1 MPTKKTKPPAKD
13 PAAKASAAGRKRGTA
28 AAQAMPRKSAPAPR
42 SKTTPAEP
50 AELLTK
56 PGLFVVGVGASA
68 GGLEAVT
75 EMLNH
80 LPPDIGMAFVLVQH
94 LAPGHDSMMTELLT
108 RETTLA
114 VAEITDG
121 MTVAANQV
129 FVIPPNSNLGIIN
142 GVLHLMPRDPDA
154 KKRHLPIDYFFQSL
168 AKDQGQ
174 KAIGIIL
181 SGSASDGTE
190 GLKAIH
196 AEGGITF
203 AQDSDTARYD
213 SMPNNAV
220 ATGCVD
226 FVLNPQGIAQELTQ
240 IARHPEVLRADIA
253 AGKEDSARLRSEM
266 EKILLLL
273 RDRTGNDFTYY
284 KQNTIQRRISRRML
298 VHKIDRVKDY
308 VRYLDA
314 HPPEVDALFH
324 DILISVTG
332 FFRNPEAFEA
342 LKVNALPAIA
352 QNRASNQP
360 IRIWVPGCASGEE
373 VYSLVIVILE
383 YLGDK
388 GGNPTVQVFATDI
401 DERAIAKART
411 GIYQESNTA
420 HVSRERLRRFFSKI
434 PQGYQISKPIRD
446 MCVFAPQNVIKDPP
460 FTHQDLI
467 VCRNLLI
474 YLSNALQRKVL
485 RTFHYALNSGGY
497 LFLGNSESVGA
508 AADLFALAD
517 KDNKL
522 YRKKD
527 VVVRPRGEAV
537 TMPIPLTPL
546 RTAVEPL
553 SVSDRKPEH
562 LQRLAESIILNEYG
576 PPGVIV
582 NEQLNAVLFIGHTGP
597 YLEPAPGVASLS
609 LIKLAHPNLTVD
621 LRVATHAAFRDKKPT
636 RKAGARLPR
645 NGTIEEVS
653 IEVMPLVEREAGE
666 PHYLVLFRK
675 LAEYP
680 ANATDNQ
687 PDPATEQEPATAK
700 DQRIQA
706 LDQELQATK
715 AYMQTIIEDLEA
727 SNEELQSANEEIQST
742 NEELQSTN
750 EELETTKEELQST
763 NEELITVNEELEHR
777 NVELSSLNN
786 DFVNLINSA
795 DLPLIVVNESLTVR
809 YFSPQAHKLLNL
821 IDSDIGRPIGDIR
834 PNIDTGDI
842 TEQVHQVMDTLNPT
856 ATEVQGQQGHWYSM
870 RIRPYR
876 TADNRIAGAVIV
888 FVDTTSFRETL
899 ARARRLATVVEDA
912 NDAVTVQDF
921 EGRIQAW
928 NPAAAKMYGYS
939 EDEALH
945 SNSSLIIPDDC
956 QQDMQDKLATLQA
969 GGVVKPFETWRLAK
983 NGVKLKV
990 WVTLSA
996 LKDDLGK
1003 PAALA
1008 TTERLLPD
1016 SAEDPE

>member
-1 MPTKKTKPPAKD
+1 MPIKKTQSPAKAPTKPAATDRSTAGSAKKPPKPPPD
-13 PAAKASAAGRKRGTA
+13 RRD
-28 AAQAMPRKSAPAPR
+28 
-42 SKTTPAEP
+42 KTTPTEP
-50 AELLTK
+50 AAPLSG
-56 PGLFVVGVGASA
+56 PGFFVVGIGASA
-68 GGLEAVT
+68 GGLEAMS

-94 LAPGHDSMMTELLT
+94 LAPGHDSMMSELLT

-114 VAEITDG
+114 VSEITDG
-121 MTVAANQV
+121 MKIAANHLY
-129 FVIPPNSNLGIIN
+129 VIPPNTNLGIIN
-142 GVLHLMPRDPDA
+142 GVLHLMPRGLDA
-154 KKRHLPIDYFFQSL
+154 KQRHLPIDYFFQSL
-168 AKDQGQ
+168 AKDQGHN
-174 KAIGIIL
+174 AIGIIL

-190 GLKAIH
+190 GLKAIRT
-196 AEGGITF
+196 EGGITF

-213 SMPNNAV
+213 SMPNNAI

-240 IARHPEVLRADIA
+240 IARHPEVLRADIM
-253 AGKEDSARLRSEM
+253 AGKEDSARMRSEM
-266 EKILLLL
+266 EKILILL

-298 VHKIDRVKDY
+298 VHKIERVKDY

-314 HPPEVDALFH
+314 HPSEVDALFH

-332 FFRNPEAFEA
+332 FFRNSEAFEA
-342 LKVNALPAIA
+342 LKVNALPTIT

-383 YLGDK
+383 YLSDTGS
-388 GGNPTVQVFATDI
+388 NSSVQVFATDI
-401 DERAIAKART
+401 DERAIAKARA
-411 GIYQESNTA
+411 GIYLESITA
-420 HVSRERLRRFFSKI
+420 NVSRERLRRFFTKV
-434 PQGYQISKPIRD
+434 PQGYQISKSIRD
-446 MCVFAPQNVIKDPP
+446 MCVFALQNVIKDPP

-474 YLSNALQRKVL
+474 YMSNALQHKVL
-485 RTFHYALNSGGY
+485 CTLHYALNSGGY
-497 LFLGNSESVGA
+497 LFLGSSESVGA

-522 YRKKD
+522 YRKKE
-527 VVVRPRGEAV
+527 VGVRSRGEAT
-537 TMPIPLTPL
+537 TMPLALTPL
-546 RTAVEPL
+546 RTVAEPL
-553 SVSDRKPEH
+553 TISDRKPSD
-562 LQRLAESIILNEYG
+562 LQRLAESIILNQYG
-576 PPGVIV
+576 PPGVVV
-582 NEQLNAVLFIGHTGP
+582 NEQLNIVLFIGHTGP
-597 YLEPAPGVASLS
+597 YLEPAPGVASLN
-609 LIKLAHPNLTVD
+609 LIKLAHPKLTVD
-621 LRVATHAAFRDKKPT
+621 LRVATHAAFRDKKLT
-636 RKAGARLPR
+636 RREGTRLQR
-645 NGTIEEVS
+645 NGKIEEVG
-653 IEVMPLVEREAGE
+653 IEVVPLLERDEEE
-666 PHYLVLFRK
+666 PHYLVLFRT
-675 LAEYP
+675 LAEHS
-680 ANATDNQ
+680 ATGAENQ
-687 PDPATEQEPATAK
+687 ADSTAEHEPPDAK

-706 LDQELQATK
+706 LEQELQATK
-715 AYMQTIIEDLEA
+715 AYMQTIIEDQEA

-777 NVELSSLNN
+777 NTELSSLNN

-795 DLPLIVVNESLTVR
+795 DLPLIVVNESFTVR

-842 TEQVHQVMDTLNPT
+842 AEQVHQVMDTLNPT
-856 ATEVQGQQGHWYSM
+856 ATEVRGERGHWYSM

-876 TADNRIAGAVIV
+876 TEDNRIAGAVIV

-899 ARARRLATVVEDA
+899 ARARRLATVVEDS
-912 NDAVTVQDF
+912 NDAVTMLNF

-928 NPAAAKMYGYS
+928 NPAAAKIYGYS

-945 SNSSLIIPDDC
+945 SDIGLIAPDDC
-956 QQDMQDKLATLQA
+956 RQDLLDKLATLQA
-969 GGVVKPFETWRLAK
+969 GGVVKPFETWRLRK

-990 WVTLSA
+990 MVTLSL
-996 LKDDLGK
+996 LKDKQGK
-1003 PAALA
+1003 PVALA
-1008 TTERLLPD
+1008 TTERLLADPSETPD
-1016 SAEDPE
+1016 